1 MNGLIDESKPEK
13 EDVAL
18 HFDFGSVDDD
28 GNFTVG
34 QNVKSVKYSVL
45 YMKSIKALQEA
56 IERIEQLEAKVEAL
70 EN

>member
-45 YMKSIKALQEA
+45 YMKAIKALQEA
-56 IERIEQLEAKVEAL
+56 ITKIETLEDRINAL